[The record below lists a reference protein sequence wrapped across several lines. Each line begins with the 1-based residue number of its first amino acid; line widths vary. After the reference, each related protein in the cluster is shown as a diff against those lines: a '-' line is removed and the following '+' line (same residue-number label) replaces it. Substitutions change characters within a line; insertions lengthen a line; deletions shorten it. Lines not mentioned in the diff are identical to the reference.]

1 MGDRLAAMDFAW
13 ERPSS
18 GLGRLMEGEAY
29 RFHFHLRPGRSGW
42 LERGCPPEEVLGARR
57 EVLSGGRDRA
67 VIWGAGADECW
78 RGVESMLGD
87 GLRQA
92 AEGGGAA
99 AVERAVRVGAE
110 WAPDFLLLRRDGA
123 EYRLAGGVVCFP
135 SGWDPVE
142 KLGQTVTEIHGSVP
156 GLNEALAERIRRFLG
171 GLRPGQVF
179 ERENWGL
186 AATGELDLHPC
197 MGRPR
202 LGAETRDEDVWFRL
216 EEQAFIGLEG
226 GDALLFLIHVRTWRL
241 QDMLEATGAESG
253 FERMLRSMPAEVA
266 AYKGLTA
273 WLAARTTR
281 R

>member
-1 MGDRLAAMDFAW
+1 MDFSW

-18 GLGRLMEGEAY
+18 ALGRLVEGDGY
-29 RFHFHLRPGRSGW
+29 RFQFHLRPGRSGW
-42 LERGCPPEEVLGARR
+42 LDRGSPPEAVLGARR
-57 EVLSGGRDRA
+57 EVLAGAWDRA

-78 RGVESMLGD
+78 RGLESILGD

-92 AEGGGAA
+92 AEDGGTEP
-99 AVERAVRVGAE
+99 VERAVRVAAE
-110 WAPDFLLLRRDGA
+110 WAPDFLLLRREGE

-142 KLGQTVTEIHGSVP
+142 KLGQTVTEIHGAVP
-156 GLNEALAERIRRFLG
+156 GLNEALAERIRRFLS

-186 AATGELDLHPC
+186 AATGELDLHPAL
-197 MGRPR
+197 GRPR
-202 LGAETRDEDVWFRL
+202 LGLGTTDVWFRL

-226 GDALLFLIHVRTWRL
+226 GESLLFLIHVRTWPL
-241 QDMLEATGAESG
+241 HEVIKATGAGDG
-253 FERMLRSMPAEVA
+253 FERMFRTMPAEVA

-273 WLAARTTR
+273 WLAGRGDA
-281 R
+281 